1 MRACVIGASGGI
13 GSAIVSTLDMR
24 RDVSAIVA
32 LSRSGD
38 GANLEKGER
47 GKIDILDEKSIIN
60 ATKRFGE
67 GDPFDLVIVATGI
80 LLNDKDL
87 RPEKSFRQQSQKAF
101 EIVFSVN
108 TFGPALVAKHF
119 LPLMPKS
126 GKSVFAVLSARVGS
140 ISDNRLG
147 GWHAYRSSKA
157 ALNMLIRNFA
167 IEQSRQNPDFI
178 AVALHPGTVNTKLSK
193 PFQGNVSS
201 NRLFTPKQ
209 SALYILDVIDGLNP
223 EDSGKHFDWAGK
235 EILA

>member
-24 RDVSAIVA
+24 RDVSEIVA

-38 GANLEKGER
+38 GDGLEKVER
-47 GKIDILDEKSIIN
+47 GKVDILDEDSIVN
-60 ATKRFGE
+60 ATKRFGK
-67 GDPFDLVIVATGI
+67 GDPFDLVIVSTGI
-80 LLNDKDL
+80 LSNNRDL
-87 RPEKSFRQQSQKAF
+87 QPEKSFRQQSLQAF
-101 EIVFSVN
+101 ETVFSVN

-126 GKSVFAVLSARVGS
+126 GRSVFAVLSARVGS

-167 IEQSRQNPDFI
+167 IEQARRNSDFI
-178 AVALHPGTVNTKLSK
+178 AVAVHPGTVDTKLSR
-193 PFQGNVSS
+193 PFQGNLSG

-209 SALYILDVIDGLNP
+209 SASYILDVIDGLNS
-223 EDSGKHFDWAGK
+223 EDSGKHFDWAGE
-235 EILA
+235 EIPA